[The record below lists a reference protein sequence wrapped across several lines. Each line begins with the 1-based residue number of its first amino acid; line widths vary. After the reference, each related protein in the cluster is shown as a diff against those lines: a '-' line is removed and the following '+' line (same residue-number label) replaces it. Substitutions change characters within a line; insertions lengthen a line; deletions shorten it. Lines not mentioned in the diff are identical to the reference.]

1 MVHIAENKISA
12 ASELVLR
19 ERCARIPLL
28 TSILGISDAEAQH
41 IVTVLAARGVVEEP
55 NPNGLYHVALS
66 RLERTQTKHSA
77 QAIHIRIIHDLALYL
92 LENNG
97 QGDTRIVEKVM
108 VPDFNVNR
116 DKVREA
122 ISAATGSKAH
132 KSLFD
137 VAEAIAQMPTFSAKF
152 SFEQIAQELRVACAA
167 THVSEKE
174 PVSNLE
180 KRLSGLLHA
189 TRYLKRRLMEG
200 EGAHSR
206 AVDWHVHQN
215 ISPQGRAKN
224 LELKPKPHPEH
235 VVPCALVRK
244 KAMEL
249 LSHGIPEDAVAEWI
263 EPYLRIVT
271 INKIDAKKLD
281 GPHKLKT
288 VMPENWQFGGD
299 CIYARLHVLGIEFT
313 PPAEGPHCTCA
324 AQNAQA

>member
-1 MVHIAENKISA
+1 MVHIDENKISA

-19 ERCARIPLL
+19 ERCARISLL
-28 TSILGISDAEAQH
+28 TSALGISDTEAQQ
-41 IVTVLAARGVVEEP
+41 ILTVLAARGVVEEP

-66 RLERTQTKHSA
+66 RLERSQTKHSA
-77 QAIHIRIIHDLALYL
+77 QAIHVRIILDLALYML
-92 LENNG
+92 KNV
-97 QGDTRIVEKVM
+97 GDTELVKDVM
-108 VPDFNVNR
+108 VPDFNVSR
-116 DKVREA
+116 DKVRKA

-132 KSLFD
+132 ESLAD

-152 SFEQIAQELRVACAA
+152 PFEQIAQELRVACTA
-167 THVSEKE
+167 THVGEKE
-174 PVSNLE
+174 PASNLE

-206 AVDWHVHQN
+206 AVDWHVHKN

-224 LELKPKPHPEH
+224 LDPEIHEEH

-244 KAMEL
+244 KAMKL

-263 EPYLRIVT
+263 EPYLRIVI
-271 INKIDAKKLD
+271 INDIDRIKLD
-281 GPHKLKT
+281 GPLRLRT

-313 PPAEGPHCTCA
+313 PPAEGPSCTCA
-324 AQNAQA
+324 AGNAQA

>member
-1 MVHIAENKISA
+1 MVHIDENKISA
-12 ASELVLR
+12 ASEVVLR
-19 ERCARIPLL
+19 ERCARLSLL
-28 TSILGISDAEAQH
+28 TSALGISDKEAQH
-41 IVTVLAARGVVEEP
+41 TFTVLAARGVVEEP
-55 NPNGLYHVALS
+55 NPNGLYHVAIS
-66 RLERTQTKHSA
+66 RLERTHTKHSV
-77 QAIHIRIIHDLALYL
+77 QAIHIRIILDLALYML
-92 LENNG
+92 KNDGHTDL
-97 QGDTRIVEKVM
+97 VKKVM
-108 VPDFNVNR
+108 VPDFNVSR
-116 DKVREA
+116 DEVREA

-132 KSLFD
+132 ESLSD

-152 SFEQIAQELRVACAA
+152 PFEQIAQELRVACTA

-206 AVDWHVHQN
+206 ALDLPVHKTK
-215 ISPQGRAKN
+215 SSQGRAKN
-224 LELKPKPHPEH
+224 LELEPKPHPEH

-263 EPYLRIVT
+263 EPYLRIVI
-271 INKIDAKKLD
+271 INDIDRIKLD
-281 GPHKLKT
+281 GPLRLRT

-313 PPAEGPHCTCA
+313 PPTEGPNCTCA
-324 AQNAQA
+324 AQNAPA